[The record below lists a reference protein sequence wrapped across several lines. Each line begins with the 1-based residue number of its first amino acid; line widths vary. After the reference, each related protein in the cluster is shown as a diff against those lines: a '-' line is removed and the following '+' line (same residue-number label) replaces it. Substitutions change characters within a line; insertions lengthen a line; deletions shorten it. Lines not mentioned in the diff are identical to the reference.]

1 MQSSWARSRPSSRSP
16 ASHSDG
22 SPPVWYRVRDL
33 DAGRRFYAEKLGFE
47 VTYFDAESRWA
58 KLAHRGMEVG
68 LAEGE
73 PEDGGVASVEVDDVK
88 AEAERLRSDGVEIG
102 VVFEL
107 HGEMRLL
114 DVFDPDGNRIQLAQE
129 L

>member
-1 MQSSWARSRPSSRSP
+1 VT
-16 ASHSDG
+16 
-22 SPPVWYRVRDL
+22 VWYHVRDL
-33 DAGRRFYAEKLGFE
+33 DAGRAFYKDKLGFTE
-47 VTYFDAESRWA
+47 TFLDADARWA
-58 KLAHRGMEVG
+58 TLARGPMEIG

-73 PEDGGVASVEVDDVK
+73 PQEDGGVAHVDVPDVK
-88 AEAERLRSDGVEIG
+88 AAAEELRSAGVEVG

-114 DVFDPDGNRIQLAQE
+114 DVFDPDGNRVQLAQE